1 MFTRSIGKRRK
12 RSTQVRARKLAK
24 IKNRNFE
31 SSGSWLPVDNW
42 REQTSH
48 TLSVP
53 HKMISESP
61 ACLNCPNG
69 VRGSF
74 AGPLVKSTYVKLTG
88 NALLVEVQPLTHRK
102 SASRKLTTT
111 AYRIRRYCHRSVSAS
126 YPQENAECAGSRT
139 IRPLFRFRGIGNV
152 K

>member
-1 MFTRSIGKRRK
+1 MFTRSTGKRRK
-12 RSTQVRARKLAK
+12 RSTQVRARKLPK

-88 NALLVEVQPLTHRK
+88 NALLADVAHRK
-102 SASRKLTTT
+102 RGFVTLPRVADTPSNWITSEGPTIPQLCSFSR
-111 AYRIRRYCHRSVSAS
+111 
-126 YPQENAECAGSRT
+126 
-139 IRPLFRFRGIGNV
+139 
-152 K
+152 

>member
-1 MFTRSIGKRRK
+1 MFTRSTGKRRK

-88 NALLVEVQPLTHRK
+88 NAQTAQLASPPLTSWIGKDRRASIHR
-102 SASRKLTTT
+102 
-111 AYRIRRYCHRSVSAS
+111 H
-126 YPQENAECAGSRT
+126 
-139 IRPLFRFRGIGNV
+139 
-152 K
+152 

>member
-61 ACLNCPNG
+61 ACLNCPDG

-74 AGPLVKSTYVKLTG
+74 AGPLVKSTSANLPP
-88 NALLVEVQPLTHRK
+88 NAQPVLLKNSTR
-102 SASRKLTTT
+102 SR
-111 AYRIRRYCHRSVSAS
+111 
-126 YPQENAECAGSRT
+126 PQGRNADYTS
-139 IRPLFRFRGIGNV
+139 

>member
-1 MFTRSIGKRRK
+1 MFTRSTGKRRK

-74 AGPLVKSTYVKLTG
+74 AGPLVKSTYVNLT
-88 NALLVEVQPLTHRK
+88 
-102 SASRKLTTT
+102 
-111 AYRIRRYCHRSVSAS
+111 
-126 YPQENAECAGSRT
+126 
-139 IRPLFRFRGIGNV
+139 
-152 K
+152 